1 MLDNLVLFV
10 SLYEFQSFKKCA
22 ETLDISAPTLSR
34 RISDLESKL
43 GKKLIIRDT
52 KNFEPTEFGIYIY
65 NQTKNIPLFIEN
77 MLNVYKKIDNQQ
89 NINGVLTIALG
100 DSIAY
105 ELINPHI
112 NEFLNQYPGIKL
124 NISYIPNITA
134 WPSKNIDVVLSVGH
148 INDINLNNRFLRKE
162 YVKFYCNTNYVAKY
176 GVPAHVDELKNHSIF
191 GPINDNYL
199 ALNYIKL
206 KNINTHEEYLLDLT
220 ANRLNIN
227 SSIHSRKIGLNADFI
242 FGCIESLIQKDLKQ
256 NLIVPVLPNWA
267 MLDLEFYL
275 ITKKNTSE
283 HAKVFIN
290 FIFKC
295 MNQI

>member
-10 SLYEFQSFKKCA
+10 SLYELRSFKKCA

-34 RISDLESKL
+34 HISDLESKL

-52 KNFEPTEFGIYIY
+52 KNFEPTEFGTYIY
-65 NQTKNIPLFIEN
+65 NQTKNIPSFIEN
-77 MLNVYKKIDNQQ
+77 ILNIYKKIDSQQ
-89 NINGVLTIALG
+89 NINGILNVALG

-112 NEFLNQYPGIKL
+112 NDFLNQYPGIKL
-124 NISYIPNITA
+124 NLNYIPNITA
-134 WPSKNIDVVLSVGH
+134 WPSKNIDIVLSVGH
-148 INDINLNNRFLRKE
+148 INGKNLENRFIRKE
-162 YVKFYCNTNYVAKY
+162 YVKFYCNTNYVSKY
-176 GVPAHVDELKNHSIF
+176 GIPTNINDLKNHSVF

-199 ALNYIKL
+199 SLNYINL
-206 KNINTHEEYLLDLT
+206 KNINTHEEYPLDLT

-227 SSIHSRKIGLNADFI
+227 SSFHSHKIGLNADFI
-242 FGCIESLIQKDLKQ
+242 FGCIESLIQNDLKQ

-267 MLDLEFYL
+267 MLELEFYL

-283 HAKVFIN
+283 QAQVFIN
-290 FIFKC
+290 FIYKC